1 MNKQVSIGPS
11 YVART
16 ARVGF
21 FFLSFWL
28 MASLVFASDLKLQLT
43 GPVSVIRQSISYRCP
58 TASSGLPSTFAVE
71 YVHDGT
77 NTLALLPIGG
87 HSVILI
93 GIPAAS
99 GSKYVGGHYTW
110 TEAEGHGASLTVD
123 RGRRDAKEYRCE
135 RAGRN

>member
-1 MNKQVSIGPS
+1 MGPS
-11 YVART
+11 SVART
-16 ARVGF
+16 ARISF
-21 FFLSFWL
+21 LFLSFWL
-28 MASLVFASDLKLQLT
+28 TAFLVFASDLKLQLT
-43 GPVSVIRQSISYRCP
+43 GPVSVIRQSISYRCT
-58 TASSGLPSTFAVE
+58 TASSGLPPTFAVE

-87 HSVILI
+87 HSVIMI
-93 GIPAAS
+93 GIPTAS

-123 RGRRDAKEYRCE
+123 MGRREAKEYRCQ